1 MAFGIEGVLVG
12 HARDQ
17 GALTGCTVIILPLGS
32 KGGCDIRGGAPGTR
46 ETDLLRPVN
55 VVDQV
60 NAFVLSGGSAFGL
73 AAADG
78 VMRYLEER
86 GLGFETV
93 AARVPIVPAAVIFDL
108 MAGDPGVRPDAEM
121 GYEACLNASEAPE
134 GQGNVG
140 AGTGATVGMILGPAS
155 WMKSGLGMAGLERED
170 GLCLFAIA
178 VVNAVGDVIDE
189 DGSILA
195 GARNPQGGFL
205 DTEAFMAGGPGFP
218 DSLIPGTNTTL
229 AVVVS
234 NADLSKTETN
244 WVARQGHNGI
254 ARAVRPS
261 HTKHDGDSVFAA
273 STGKVAAQPDLVGI
287 LAARLVAEAIRNAVR
302 HAESIGGIP
311 ASP

>member
-17 GALTGCTVIILPLGS
+17 GALTGCTVIILPPGS

-55 VVDQV
+55 IVDQV

-86 GLGFETV
+86 DLGFETI

-108 MAGDPGVRPDAEM
+108 MTGDPGVRPDAER

-140 AGTGATVGMILGPAS
+140 AGTGATVGMILGTAS

-170 GLCLFAIA
+170 GLCLFALA

-218 DSLIPGTNTTL
+218 DGIIPGTNTTL
-229 AVVVS
+229 AVFVS

-302 HAESIGGIP
+302 HAESVDGIP